1 MKGLPRNRES
11 FNTRVISGLAL
22 EQSGRSEKEVA
33 HSLGYC
39 NTGNWVAAKKRYES
53 RMHPK
58 KEQPIIRPLMLWGT
72 SKQTLG
78 SKISG
83 LFGIS
88 ESDLSD
94 IVDLIISCHVKKQRR
109 TNK

>member
-11 FNTRVISGLAL
+11 FNTRVTYGLAL
-22 EQSGRSEKEVA
+22 EQSGRPEKEVA

-39 NTGNWVAAKKRYES
+39 NTGNWIAAKKRYES

-58 KEQPIIRPLMLWGT
+58 KAQPIIRPLLLWDT
-72 SKQTLG
+72 SEQTLG

-83 LFGIS
+83 LLGIS
-88 ESDLSD
+88 ESELSD
-94 IVDLIISCHVKKQRR
+94 IVDLIISCKKQRG